1 MIGLRLHCDDIVL
14 RCAADGFAGVVLGC
28 LLSDDGRLLIK
39 VELMEQQRANV
50 WAQTAQQEFGFV
62 REVSLPIAWRRLE
75 NGRIFDVQPII
86 LARGDK
92 R

>member
-50 WAQTAQQEFGFV
+50 WAQTAQQEFWVV
-62 REVSLPIAWRRLE
+62 REVSLPIARRRLE
-75 NGRIFDVQPII
+75 NWTIFIVQ
-86 LARGDK
+86 
-92 R
+92 

>member
-1 MIGLRLHCDDIVL
+1 ML
-14 RCAADGFAGVVLGC
+14 RCTADFYNDGGFAGVVLGC

-50 WAQTAQQEFGFV
+50 WAQTAQQEFWVV
-62 REVSLPIAWRRLE
+62 REVSLPIAWRRFE
-75 NGRIFDVQPII
+75 NGTIFIVQKIN

-92 R
+92 C

>member
-39 VELMEQQRANV
+39 VELMEQQRADV
-50 WAQTAQQEFGFV
+50 WAQTAQQYFWVV
-62 REVSLPIAWRRLE
+62 REVRHPVAWRRLE
-75 NGRIFDVQPII
+75 NGTIFVVQ
-86 LARGDK
+86 
-92 R
+92 

>member
-50 WAQTAQQEFGFV
+50 WAQTAQQEFWV
-62 REVSLPIAWRRLE
+62 AREVRHPVAWRRLE
-75 NGRIFDVQPII
+75 NGTVFVVQ
-86 LARGDK
+86 
-92 R
+92 

>member
-28 LLSDDGRLLIK
+28 LMSDDGTLLIK
-39 VELMEQQRANV
+39 VELMEQKRANV
-50 WAQTAQQEFGFV
+50 WAQTAQQEFWVV

-75 NGRIFDVQPII
+75 NWTIFIVQ
-86 LARGDK
+86 
-92 R
+92 

>member
-28 LLSDDGRLLIK
+28 LMSDDGTLLIK

-50 WAQTAQQEFGFV
+50 WRKRRSKSFGSSV
-62 REVSLPIAWRRLE
+62 KR
-75 NGRIFDVQPII
+75 GI
-86 LARGDK
+86 LSRGADWK
-92 R
+92 MG

>member
-39 VELMEQQRANV
+39 VELMEQQRASV
-50 WAQTAQQEFGFV
+50 WAQTAQQEFWVV
-62 REVSLPIAWRRLE
+62 REVRHPVAWRRLE
-75 NGRIFDVQPII
+75 DGTIFVVQ
-86 LARGDK
+86 
-92 R
+92 

>member
-28 LLSDDGRLLIK
+28 LLIDDMLLIK

-50 WAQTAQQEFGFV
+50 WAQTAQQEFWLV
-62 REVSLPIAWRRLE
+62 REVALPIAWRRLD
-75 NGRIFDVQPII
+75 NGLIFIVQ
-86 LARGDK
+86 
-92 R
+92 

>member
-39 VELMEQQRANV
+39 VELMEQQHANV
-50 WAQTAQQEFGFV
+50 WAQTTRQDFWAV
-62 REVSLPIAWRRLE
+62 REVRHPVAWRRLE
-75 NGRIFDVQPII
+75 DGTIFVVQ
-86 LARGDK
+86 
-92 R
+92 

>member
-50 WAQTAQQEFGFV
+50 WAQTTQQYFWVV
-62 REVSLPIAWRRLE
+62 REVRHPVAWRRLE
-75 NGRIFDVQPII
+75 DGTIFVVQ
-86 LARGDK
+86 
-92 R
+92 

>member
-50 WAQTAQQEFGFV
+50 WAQTAQQEFWVV
-62 REVSLPIAWRRLE
+62 REVSLPSAWRRLE
-75 NGRIFDVQPII
+75 NGTIFIVQ
-86 LARGDK
+86 
-92 R
+92 

>member
-28 LLSDDGRLLIK
+28 LLSDDDRLLIK

-50 WAQTAQQEFGFV
+50 WAQTTQQDFWVV
-62 REVSLPIAWRRLE
+62 REVRHPAAWRRLE
-75 NGRIFDVQPII
+75 NGTIFVVQYIS

>member
-28 LLSDDGRLLIK
+28 LLSHDGRLLIK

-50 WAQTAQQEFGFV
+50 WAQTAQQEFWVV
-62 REVSLPIAWRRLE
+62 REVALPTAWRRLD
-75 NGRIFDVQPII
+75 NGSMLIVH
-86 LARGDK
+86 
-92 R
+92 

>member
-50 WAQTAQQEFGFV
+50 WAQTAQQEFWVV
-62 REVSLPIAWRRLE
+62 REVRHPVAWRRLE
-75 NGRIFDVQPII
+75 DGTIFVVQ
-86 LARGDK
+86 
-92 R
+92 

>member
-50 WAQTAQQEFGFV
+50 WAQTAQQEFWVV
-62 REVSLPIAWRRLE
+62 REVSLPSAWRRLE
-75 NGRIFDVQPII
+75 NGTMFVVQ
-86 LARGDK
+86 
-92 R
+92 

>member
-50 WAQTAQQEFGFV
+50 WAQTAQQEFWVV
-62 REVSLPIAWRRLE
+62 REVSLPSAWLRFE
-75 NGRIFDVQPII
+75 NGTLFIVQ
-86 LARGDK
+86 
-92 R
+92 

>member
-14 RCAADGFAGVVLGC
+14 RRAADFYNDGGFAGVVLGC

-50 WAQTAQQEFGFV
+50 WAQTAQQEFWVV
-62 REVSLPIAWRRLE
+62 RGVRLPIAWRRLE
-75 NGRIFDVQPII
+75 NWSTVVVQ
-86 LARGDK
+86 
-92 R
+92 

>member
-50 WAQTAQQEFGFV
+50 WAQTTQQYFWVV
-62 REVSLPIAWRRLE
+62 REVRHPVAWRRLE
-75 NGRIFDVQPII
+75 NGTMFVVQ
-86 LARGDK
+86 
-92 R
+92 

>member
-39 VELMEQQRANV
+39 VELMENQSGKVGADGAARVLGRPCSEPAHRV
-50 WAQTAQQEFGFV
+50 APIRKVCQT
-62 REVSLPIAWRRLE
+62 SMP
-75 NGRIFDVQPII
+75 NT
-86 LARGDK
+86 
-92 R
+92 